1 MSSLPNK
8 PKIVCLTGGIGSG
21 KSTVAAMFADL
32 GIAVYRADD
41 AAKKLMQEDQALK
54 RALMDLL
61 GANTF
66 DDKGLLNRS
75 WIAQRLF
82 NDSGLL
88 DQWNDLVHPR
98 VSDDFKQWLNRQT
111 GHYIIKEVAILFE
124 TGGQRHCDLSVLVTA
139 PVNERIKRVMKRDS
153 WTQEQVQER
162 LKHQW
167 TDDRKIPLADFVIEN
182 LDLSL
187 VSAEVSKLHVLLSR

>member
-98 VSDDFKQWLNRQT
+98 VSDDFSKWLNRQT

-124 TGGQRHCDLSVLVTA
+124 TGGHRHCDLSVLVTA

-167 TDDRKIPLADFVIEN
+167 TDDRKIPLADFVVEN

-187 VSAEVSKLHVLLSR
+187 LSKEVSELHVLLSR